1 MATHSNILAWEIS
14 QTEERGRLQSRGSQR
29 VGHNWAC
36 EYTRPWGHHLSF
48 CKPQILHLYNNESN
62 ASHTRLLRNKWAQ
75 KIQCLAPIKHS
86 WVIAIIFIYLCL
98 LTSTLKVFQNEA
110 QCLLFPAGTACSS
123 FILVIWSLLSM
134 LSSKP
139 SLLLSN
145 FNLLI
150 IPNSTQVAQQ

>member
-1 MATHSNILAWEIS
+1 MATHSNSLAWEVS
-14 QTEERGRLQSRGSQR
+14 QTEEPGRLQSRGSQR
-29 VGHNWAC
+29 VGHDWAC
-36 EYTRPWGHHLSF
+36 EHTCPWGHYLSF
-48 CKPQILHLYNNESN
+48 CKPQILHLHNSESN

-75 KIQCLAPIKHS
+75 EIQCLAPIKHS
-86 WVIAIIFIYLCL
+86 WVTAIIFIYLCL
-98 LTSTLKVFQNEA
+98 LISTFKVFQNAA
-110 QCLLFPAGTACSS
+110 QCLLFPTGTACSS

-150 IPNSTQVAQQ
+150 IPNSTQVAQP

>member
-14 QTEERGRLQSRGSQR
+14 QTEEPGRLQSRGSQR
-29 VGHNWAC
+29 VGHDWAC
-36 EYTRPWGHHLSF
+36 EYTCPWGHYLSF
-48 CKPQILHLYNNESN
+48 CKPQILHLYNSESN

-75 KIQCLAPIKHS
+75 EIQCLAPIKHS

-98 LTSTLKVFQNEA
+98 LTSTLKVFQNAA
-110 QCLLFPAGTACSS
+110 QCLVCPTGTACSS

-145 FNLLI
+145 FNLFI